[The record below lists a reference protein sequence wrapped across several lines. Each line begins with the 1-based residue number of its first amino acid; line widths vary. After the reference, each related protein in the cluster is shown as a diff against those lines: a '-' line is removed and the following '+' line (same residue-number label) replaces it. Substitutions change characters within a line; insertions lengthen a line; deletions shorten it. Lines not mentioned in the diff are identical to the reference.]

1 MLYVNYIEIKLGK
14 KKTLLNQ
21 SLTSFYFPKI
31 TTVTQPNHLTLPKC
45 DFSTPT
51 ERWSL
56 CSIPWNLGGFVTM
69 AEVMLHD
76 FWGQVIKDGTASSK
90 SLLLGIPLR
99 SQPPCC
105 KEAWAVHEGAHLERG
120 WVPGLQSQ
128 LELLDEVSTDC
139 QPGQWAILN
148 PMWATPA
155 ESRWSRDKWCPKLDL
170 WAKWMINVEVLRQF
184 VRQQ

>member
-45 DFSTPT
+45 NFSTPT

-69 AEVMLHD
+69 AEVMRHD

-90 SLLLGIPLR
+90 SLLLGIL
-99 SQPPCC
+99 S
-105 KEAWAVHEGAHLERG
+105 
-120 WVPGLQSQ
+120 
-128 LELLDEVSTDC
+128 EVSHHDVSKPEQSTKG
-139 QPGQWAILN
+139 PIWKG
-148 PMWATPA
+148 A
-155 ESRWSRDKWCPKLDL
+155 ESLAFSSSL
-170 WAKWMINVEVLRQF
+170 NF
-184 VRQQ
+184 